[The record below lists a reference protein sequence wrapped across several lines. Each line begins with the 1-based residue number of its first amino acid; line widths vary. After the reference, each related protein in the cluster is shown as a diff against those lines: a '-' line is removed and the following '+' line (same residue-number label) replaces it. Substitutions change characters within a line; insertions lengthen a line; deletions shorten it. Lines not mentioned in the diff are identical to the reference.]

1 MKNEIDIHRAL
12 RVFNKVTTL
21 GDKQS
26 DSTESVYRLC
36 GLNAVTDFDGYT
48 ISLSDVQVRLDI
60 FFHNKYK
67 FDYPNN
73 EALENFLARFTDVE
87 KYINN

>member
-26 DSTESVYRLC
+26 DSTESVYHLC
-36 GLNAVTDFDGYT
+36 GLNALTDFDGYT
-48 ISLSDVQVRLDI
+48 ISLSDAQVRLDI
-60 FFHNKYK
+60 FFHNKYNLVQNR
-67 FDYPNN
+67 DCLRDCNI
-73 EALENFLARFTDVE
+73 TDWF
-87 KYINN
+87 

>member
-12 RVFNKVTTL
+12 RVFNKVATL
-21 GDKQS
+21 GEKQS
-26 DSTESVYRLC
+26 DNIQSVYRLC
-36 GLNAVTDFDGYT
+36 GLNALTDFDGYT
-48 ISLSDVQVRLDI
+48 IILSDAQVRLDI

-87 KYINN
+87 KYSQN

>member
-12 RVFNKVTTL
+12 RVFNKVATL
-21 GDKQS
+21 GEKQS
-26 DSTESVYRLC
+26 DNIQSVYRLC
-36 GLNAVTDFDGYT
+36 GLNALTDFDGYT
-48 ISLSDVQVRLDI
+48 ISLSDAQVRLDI

-73 EALENFLARFTDVE
+73 EALENFLARLDRKSVV
-87 KYINN
+87 

>member
-12 RVFNKVTTL
+12 RVFNKVATL
-21 GDKQS
+21 GEKQS
-26 DSTESVYRLC
+26 DNIQSVYRLC
-36 GLNAVTDFDGYT
+36 GLNALTDFDGYT
-48 ISLSDVQVRLDI
+48 ISLSDAQVRLDI
-60 FFHNKYK
+60 FFHKKYK

-87 KYINN
+87 KYSQN